1 MAAGALLTV
10 DEGRCRNVR
19 IGYRNVGPDLFRL
32 AKVETLVE
40 GKVADAAL
48 LAQAGK
54 LAMESVEPPSD
65 LHADAAYR
73 RDLVKTLTIRV
84 LGEALRRAGH

>member
-1 MAAGALLTV
+1 M
-10 DEGRCRNVR
+10 
-19 IGYRNVGPDLFRL
+19 
-32 AKVETLVE
+32 
-40 GKVADAAL
+40 

-73 RDLVKTLTIRV
+73 RDLVKTLTVRV